1 MIEDKDYIMRLTHEI
16 ARMLIRLIFGRDID
30 KEDELPVSV
39 ERLQQFKKLTAMI
52 DDGQINE
59 AENQLLDE
67 LDPDSQSYFEMALLF
82 YEKLGCKG
90 EEFLEEHGFTQDEVM
105 DGLQYIVDYYGYGDL
120 WDPVS
125 R

>member
-39 ERLQQFKKLTAMI
+39 ERLRQFKNLTAMI

-67 LDPDSQSYFEMALLF
+67 LDPDSQSYFEMALRL
-82 YEKLGCKG
+82 YVKLGCKR
-90 EEFLEEHGFTQDEVM
+90 EEFLEEHGFTQDEVV
-105 DGLQYIVDYYGYGDL
+105 DGMKYIVDSYGYGDL

>member
-1 MIEDKDYIMRLTHEI
+1 MIEDKDYIMRLTREI

-67 LDPDSQSYFEMALLF
+67 LDPDSQSYFEMALRF
-82 YEKLGCKG
+82 YEKLGCKS
-90 EEFLEEHGFTQDEVM
+90 EEFLEEHGFTQDEVV
-105 DGLQYIVDYYGYGDL
+105 DGMKYIVDCYGYGDL

>member
-105 DGLQYIVDYYGYGDL
+105 DGLKYIVDYYGYGDL

>member
-90 EEFLEEHGFTQDEVM
+90 EEFLEEHGFTQDEVV

>member
-67 LDPDSQSYFEMALLF
+67 LDPDSQSYFEMALRF
-82 YEKLGCKG
+82 YEKLGCKS

-105 DGLQYIVDYYGYGDL
+105 DGLQYIVDYYGYGGL

>member
-16 ARMLIRLIFGRDID
+16 ARTLIKLIFNRDID
-30 KEDELPVSV
+30 KEDETPVSL

-82 YEKLGCKG
+82 YEKLGCNG

-105 DGLQYIVDYYGYGDL
+105 DGLKYIVDYYGYGDL

>member
-16 ARMLIRLIFGRDID
+16 VRTLIKLFFNRDID
-30 KEDELPVSV
+30 KENEIPASL
-39 ERLQQFKKLTAMI
+39 ERLEQFKKLTAMI
-52 DDGQINE
+52 DSGQINE

-67 LDPDSQSYFEMALLF
+67 LEPDSLSYFEMALLF
-82 YEKLGCKG
+82 YEKLGCKS
-90 EEFLEEHGFTQDEVM
+90 EQFLEEHGFTQDEIV
-105 DGLQYIVDYYGYGDL
+105 DGLRYIVNYYGYGDL

>member
-39 ERLQQFKKLTAMI
+39 ERLRQFKKLTAMI

-67 LDPDSQSYFEMALLF
+67 LDPDSQSYFEMALRF
-82 YEKLGCKG
+82 YEKLGGKS
-90 EEFLEEHGFTQDEVM
+90 EEFLEEHGFTQDEVV
-105 DGLQYIVDYYGYGDL
+105 DGMKYIVDSYGYGDL

>member
-39 ERLQQFKKLTAMI
+39 ERLRQFKKLTAMI
-52 DDGQINE
+52 DDRQINE

-67 LDPDSQSYFEMALLF
+67 LDPDSQSYVERSLRF
-82 YEKLGCKG
+82 YEKLGCKI
-90 EEFLEEHGFTQDEVM
+90 EEVREEHGFTHDEVV
-105 DGLQYIVDYYGYGDL
+105 DGMKYIVDSYGYGDL

>member
-16 ARMLIRLIFGRDID
+16 ARMLIRLLFNRDID
-30 KEDELPVSV
+30 KEDELPVSA
-39 ERLQQFKKLTAMI
+39 ERLQQFKRLTAMI

-59 AENQLLDE
+59 AENELLDE
-67 LDPDSQSYFEMALLF
+67 MDTDSQSYFEMALCF
-82 YEKLGCKG
+82 YEKLGCKS
-90 EEFLEEHGFTQDEVM
+90 EEFLEEHGFTQDEVV
-105 DGLQYIVDYYGYGDL
+105 DGMKYIVDCYGYGEL

>member
-39 ERLQQFKKLTAMI
+39 ERLRQFKNLTAMI
-52 DDGQINE
+52 DGGQINE

-67 LDPDSQSYFEMALLF
+67 LDPDSQSYFEMALRF
-82 YEKLGCKG
+82 YEKLGCKS
-90 EEFLEEHGFTQDEVM
+90 EEFLEEHGFTQDEVV
-105 DGLQYIVDYYGYGDL
+105 DGMKYIGDAYGSGDR

>member
-1 MIEDKDYIMRLTHEI
+1 
-16 ARMLIRLIFGRDID
+16 
-30 KEDELPVSV
+30 
-39 ERLQQFKKLTAMI
+39 MI

-67 LDPDSQSYFEMALLF
+67 LNPNSQSYFEMALLF

-105 DGLQYIVDYYGYGDL
+105 DGLQYIVDYYGYGGL

>member
-1 MIEDKDYIMRLTHEI
+1 M
-16 ARMLIRLIFGRDID
+16 
-30 KEDELPVSV
+30 
-39 ERLQQFKKLTAMI
+39 
-52 DDGQINE
+52 
-59 AENQLLDE
+59 
-67 LDPDSQSYFEMALLF
+67 LF